1 MNNLR
6 LFLAFSFLIVFF
18 GCVENEIERYEVQIS
33 VEPQGSASISPEIY
47 GPLFPGDS
55 LSITITP
62 VDGFAF
68 DQWSGTI
75 NSFEETITSRFMTS
89 VDVKCYHNHPTKNNL
104 LSILTV
110 LRQLC
115 ICCVC
120 KRLKALKQCSW

>member
-6 LFLAFSFLIVFF
+6 LLLAFSCIIVFF
-18 GCVENEIERYEVQIS
+18 GCVENEIERYEVKIS
-33 VEPQGSASISPEIY
+33 VEPQGSVSISPEIY

-75 NSFEETITSRFMTS
+75 NSFEETITSFGNKQHLPNSHRTH
-89 VDVKCYHNHPTKNNL
+89 C
-104 LSILTV
+104 TV
-110 LRQLC
+110 R
-115 ICCVC
+115 VV
-120 KRLKALKQCSW
+120 